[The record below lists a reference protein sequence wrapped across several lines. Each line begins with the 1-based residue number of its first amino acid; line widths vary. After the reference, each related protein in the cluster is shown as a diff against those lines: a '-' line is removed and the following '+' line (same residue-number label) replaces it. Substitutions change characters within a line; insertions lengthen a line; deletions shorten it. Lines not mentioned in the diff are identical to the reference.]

1 MRRCGV
7 PMFPHFRFICG
18 GLAGFASAVGRWA
31 EPLERGMRGDIR
43 RASSPRGGVID
54 TGVSGAERERAF
66 RRARRHSLLVRSLKV
81 LLPVAAVGCLGIYG
95 GALVLSSGLKSG
107 DIEASKVTIDPTNL
121 TMADPRYSGFG
132 KDGSEYKVHAKSAVT
147 DIRMAAPIRLDVIDG
162 EIIQPSGVVTR
173 LTANWGTYDQ
183 KKDLLELYESINVDA
198 TNGMTAR
205 LTRATVLAKES
216 RIISSEPVQA
226 QTETGTIR
234 ADTMTLDTKAR
245 QAKFRTAVHVT
256 LKPSKPATALRGAET
271 APKRE
276 AASAFGIDANSG
288 EPVVVTSEQLD
299 VDDNAK
305 TALFRENVLARQ
317 GEATLE
323 APELDVT
330 YAGRANLGQ
339 TGATSPK
346 SEEGREA
353 TSLKSIKARGGVRM
367 ANKADRAESQSLDY
381 DAETER
387 IHLVGDVTMTQE
399 PDRTVKAE
407 TALLDQKADTALL
420 TGDVEVTQGR
430 NVLKGGRLAID
441 RKGGTAKL
449 TTPASAGRAA
459 GRITT
464 LIYQNQAAK
473 PGAAAKA
480 SATEDEPGLGPLGA
494 NFRSDPNAPIDVEAQ
509 MLDVNDRK
517 HTAVYTGSVVA
528 KQGTFIVRTEEMT
541 AHYSGDT
548 GLVSASQPVAKAKA
562 SGASGSELRRIEARR
577 GVVVT
582 GSDSQQATGEWA
594 TFDVKA
600 NTIVMGGN
608 VTVTQGKQVVRAPA
622 GMRLLIDLGTGVTRF
637 EAEPVAAAKAGP
649 KVSGAFATS
658 VVPGPQ
664 NSGVAGCPPGA
675 VCKSGRL
682 EAIFYPNEMQDKAGR
697 KPGAGSGSEAAKAS
711 GDVVKPPSAAARR
724 SPTPPSTTP

>member
-1 MRRCGV
+1 
-7 PMFPHFRFICG
+7 
-18 GLAGFASAVGRWA
+18 
-31 EPLERGMRGDIR
+31 
-43 RASSPRGGVID
+43 VID
-54 TGVSGAERERAF
+54 TGVIAAERERAF
-66 RRARRHSLLVRSLKV
+66 RRARRHSVLVKTLKL
-81 LLPVAAVGCLGIYG
+81 LLPLAAVACLGVYG
-95 GALVLSSGLKSG
+95 GALFLSSGLKSG
-107 DIEASKVTIDPTNL
+107 DISAGKVTIDPTNL
-121 TMADPRYSGFG
+121 TMADPRYTGFG
-132 KDGSEYKVHAKSAVT
+132 KDGSEYKVHAKTAVT
-147 DIRMAAPIRLDVIDG
+147 DLRMAAPIRLDVIDG

-173 LTANWGTYDQ
+173 LNAKWGTYDQ
-183 KKDLLELYESINVDA
+183 KKDLLELYESIDVDA

-234 ADTMTLDTKAR
+234 ADTMTLDTKSRRAN
-245 QAKFRTAVHVT
+245 FRTAVHVT
-256 LKPSKPATALRGAET
+256 LKPSKPAAALKGAET

-276 AASAFGIDANSG
+276 SAQAFGIDANSG

-305 TALFRENVLARQ
+305 TALFRDTVVARQ

-330 YAGRANLGQ
+330 YAGRAGLGDS
-339 TGATSPK
+339 GAAAPK
-346 SEEGREA
+346 SEAGGEA
-353 TSLKSIKARGGVRM
+353 TKLKSIKARGGVRM
-367 ANKADRAESQSLDY
+367 ASKADRAESQSLDY

-387 IHLVGDVTMTQE
+387 ILLTGDVTMTQQ
-399 PDRTVKAE
+399 PDRTAKAE
-407 TALLDQKADTALL
+407 SALLDQKADTALL
-420 TGDVEVTQGR
+420 TGDVVVTQGR

-449 TTPASAGRAA
+449 TTPASTGRAA
-459 GRITT
+459 GRIST
-464 LIYQNQAAK
+464 LIYQNETSK
-473 PGAAAKA
+473 PGGPAKA
-480 SATEDEPGLGPLGA
+480 STTEDEPSFGPLGA
-494 NFRSDPNAPIDVEAQ
+494 NFRSDPNAPIEVEALV
-509 MLDVNDRK
+509 LDVNDRK
-517 HTAVYTGSVVA
+517 HTAVYTGSVIA
-528 KQGTFIVRTEEMT
+528 KQGTFVVRTEEMT
-541 AHYSGDT
+541 AHYSGET
-548 GLVSASQPVAKAKA
+548 GLAAASQPLSKDKSKAA
-562 SGASGSELRRIEARR
+562 GASGSELRRIEARR

-637 EAEPVAAAKAGP
+637 EAEPGMAAKAGP

-658 VVPGPQ
+658 VAPGAH

-682 EAIFYPNEMQDKAGR
+682 EAIFYPNQIQEKAGQ
-697 KPGAGSGSEAAKAS
+697 KAEAGSGTEAAKAARNL
-711 GDVVKPPSAAARR
+711 VKPPPAAARR
-724 SPTPPSTTP
+724 STTPPASTTP

>member
-18 GLAGFASAVGRWA
+18 GLAGFASAVGHWS
-31 EPLERGMRGDIR
+31 EPLERGMRGDIK

-54 TGVSGAERERAF
+54 TGVSAAERERAF

-95 GALVLSSGLKSG
+95 GALIFSSGLKIG
-107 DIEASKVTIDPTNL
+107 DIAASKVTIDPTNL
-121 TMADPRYSGFG
+121 TMTDPRYNGFG
-132 KDGSEYKVHAKSAVT
+132 KDGSEYKVHARTAVT
-147 DIRMAAPIRLDVIDG
+147 DIRMAAPIRLDLIDG
-162 EIIQPSGVVTR
+162 ELIHPNGVVTY
-173 LTANWGTYDQ
+173 LNAKWGTYDQ
-183 KKDLLELYESINVDA
+183 KKDLLELYESIDVDA

-216 RIISSEPVQA
+216 RIISNEPVQA
-226 QTETGTIR
+226 QTDTGKIR

-245 QAKFRTAVHVT
+245 KAKFKTAVHVT
-256 LKPSKPATALRGAET
+256 LKPSKPTTASRGAET

-276 AASAFGIDANSG
+276 TANAFGIDANSS

-305 TALFRENVLARQ
+305 TALFRTNVVARQ

-330 YAGRANLGQ
+330 YTGRANFGD
-339 TGATSPK
+339 TGASTSKP
-346 SEEGREA
+346 EGVREA

-367 ANKADRAESQSLDY
+367 ASKADRAESQSLDY
-381 DAETER
+381 DAATER
-387 IHLVGDVTMTQE
+387 VLLVGDVTMTQQ

-430 NVLKGGRLAID
+430 NVLKSGRLAID
-441 RKGGTAKL
+441 RKSGTAKL
-449 TTPASAGRAA
+449 TTPASSGKAA
-459 GRITT
+459 GRIST
-464 LIYQNQAAK
+464 LIYQNQTSK
-473 PGAAAKA
+473 PGAPSKA

-494 NFRSDPNAPIDVEAQ
+494 SFRSDPNAPIDVEAQ
-509 MLDVNDRK
+509 VLDVNDRK

-541 AHYSGDT
+541 AHYSGET
-548 GLVSASQPVAKAKA
+548 GLVAASQPVAKDKAKA
-562 SGASGSELRRIEARR
+562 GGASGSELRRVEARR

-594 TFDVKA
+594 TFDAKA

-608 VTVTQGKQVVRAPA
+608 VTVTQGKRWSA
-622 GMRLLIDLGTGVTRF
+622 RLRECACTSTS
-637 EAEPVAAAKAGP
+637 GP
-649 KVSGAFATS
+649 G
-658 VVPGPQ
+658 
-664 NSGVAGCPPGA
+664 
-675 VCKSGRL
+675 
-682 EAIFYPNEMQDKAGR
+682 
-697 KPGAGSGSEAAKAS
+697 
-711 GDVVKPPSAAARR
+711 
-724 SPTPPSTTP
+724 